1 MSEYYIKQPD
11 SDDARGP
18 LTLEQL
24 ISLADTN
31 MVSETTL
38 LYDEISEKWKPMA
51 SYSDL
56 LPMVFPEKR
65 KLTLDKRETAPTE
78 SEITS
83 SITEGQK
90 NPDISTEKILAAAAG
105 KTKETRHVGNLQKS
119 REKAAEL
126 AIPGVGA
133 LLLVTAFAL
142 LYPAKNDII
151 ISIQNQSL
159 ISAIKNP
166 LMLLGFVDIIFAALV
181 FLGVTS
187 TFTLVR
193 ISAALSCGLVSYT
206 FWAWEN
212 PFMMSLAIM
221 MSIGLFLSTIATRYL
236 LMLFALCI
244 GIIGATTISYAAV
257 AGWFTY

>member
-24 ISLADTN
+24 ISLADTS

-38 LYDEISEKWKPMA
+38 LYDEISEKWKPMS
-51 SYSDL
+51 SYTDL
-56 LPMVFPEKR
+56 LPIVFPEKR
-65 KLTLDKRETAPTE
+65 KLKLNKRETAPTE
-78 SEITS
+78 SEVTS
-83 SITEGQK
+83 TITEGQE
-90 NPDISTEKILAAAAG
+90 NPKISTEKILAAAAG
-105 KTKETRHVGNLQKS
+105 KTKETRHVGNIQKS

-126 AIPGVGA
+126 AVPGVGT
-133 LLLVTAFAL
+133 LLLITAFAL

-151 ISIQNQSL
+151 LSIQNQSL
-159 ISAIKNP
+159 ISAINNP
-166 LMLLGFVDIIFAALV
+166 LMLLGFVDLAFAALV
-181 FLGVTS
+181 FMGITS

-193 ISAALSCGLVSYT
+193 ISASISCGLVSYT

-212 PFMMSLAIM
+212 PFIMSLAIM

-236 LMLFALCI
+236 WMLFALCL
-244 GIIGATTISYAAV
+244 GIIGATTISYAAI